1 MCAPPP
7 AAQKHL
13 PAAFYKV
20 AQAILAAMTHE
31 KHCAPPRA
39 NRVASSPHQGSPKL
53 LAPVRRRGLFFRRP
67 STPVPRWPI
76 YETVSLQEH

>member
-53 LAPVRRRGLFFRRP
+53 LAPVRRRGLFLPGVASADTLLPP
-67 STPVPRWPI
+67 SIGEFV
-76 YETVSLQEH
+76 Q